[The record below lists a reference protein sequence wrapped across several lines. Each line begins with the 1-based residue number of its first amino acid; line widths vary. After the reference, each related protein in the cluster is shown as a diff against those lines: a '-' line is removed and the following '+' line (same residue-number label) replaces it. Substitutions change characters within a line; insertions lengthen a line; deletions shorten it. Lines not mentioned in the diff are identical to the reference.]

1 MAFENLKKSGIAY
14 LLGKLKDIFLQIKDA
29 VHSVN
34 GEEPDANGNINI
46 RTVPYAQNLES
57 ELSQR
62 NGGTFIMRTAG
73 GTSSIENGDA
83 WLMNI
88 KGNSDHDGYVP
99 EVLTMTV
106 SPVESE
112 EREGTIT
119 AEIDRDTFVAYVDES
134 GTTNLIYTT
143 DWSADP
149 SLYGVTVTGTPY
161 SGDVISIVYVKEE
174 RGTITVADPQKM
186 IGTGWNLYN
195 HSTGYARAVKYSDDY
210 GFRVEGT
217 YTGLQFSSTISG
229 TRYAISPVDGAFDV
243 PSDGFIWV
251 AGGNSTDTAVYM
263 TWSDWTEG
271 YEGEFASYTESEVD
285 FSSVMSEYF
294 PNGLLKAGSVV
305 DEIDFNIGQVISRVE
320 RLLYTAENRA
330 AAESSGREFE
340 FDENYIYLAR
350 SSAVTNSISVDGA
363 VSVDDHGIEF
373 FTETDIPVTAEMLYG
388 NNLKNKL
395 ERDVLTKSQDLINN
409 LTTNDA
415 TKALT
420 AAQGYLLNGN
430 LATVSSNVTAVSG
443 RMMKGKYTNYGL
455 TLTAERV
462 DDIVM
467 VSVQGTLSSNLSSWA
482 HVITNID
489 HNFAP
494 PSDFTLIGSTGVFYM
509 ELAGRLRT
517 NGSISSGA
525 DVRVCGIYRSSQAS

>member
-29 VHSVN
+29 VHAVN

-62 NGGTFIMRTAG
+62 NVGTFIQRMAG

-88 KGNSDHDGYVP
+88 NGNNEHDGYVP
-99 EVLTMTV
+99 EVLNMTV
-106 SPVESE
+106 SPVE
-112 EREGTIT
+112 RENPIT

-143 DWSADP
+143 AWSSDP
-149 SLYGVTVTGTPY
+149 TLYGVTVTGEPA

-174 RGTITVADPQKM
+174 RGTITVTDPQKL
-186 IGTGWNLYN
+186 IATGWNLFN
-195 HSTGYARAVKYSDDY
+195 FSTGYARAIKYSDEY

-217 YTGLQFSSTISG
+217 YTNLQFSSTISG
-229 TRYAISPVDGAFDV
+229 TRYSISPVDGAFDV
-243 PSDGFIWV
+243 PSDGYIWV
-251 AGGNSTDTAVYM
+251 TGGNSTDTAVYM

-271 YEGEFASYTESEVD
+271 YEGEFESYTESEID
-285 FSSVMSEYF
+285 FSSVMSNYF

-305 DEIDFNIGQVISRVE
+305 DEIDFNIGQAISRVE

-330 AAESSGREFE
+330 VAESSGREFE

-350 SSAVTNSISVDGA
+350 SSAVTNSISVEGA
-363 VSVDDHGIEF
+363 LTVNDHGIEF
-373 FTETDIPVTAEMLYG
+373 FEDTEIPVATEMLYG

-395 ERDVLTKSQDLINN
+395 ERDVLTKSQDLVDN
-409 LTTNDA
+409 LNTNDA
-415 TKALT
+415 TKALS

-430 LATVSSNVTAVSG
+430 LASKTAVTNITSNKTGLSGYRFGRIAVITGVNIAHSSAISTDTKIATVSDSAVMQSFGYGKTLTTKEDVFVFINGGDVYVSG
-443 RMMKGKYTNYGL
+443 L
-455 TLTAERV
+455 THVGANVPFYFTITYITA
-462 DDIVM
+462 
-467 VSVQGTLSSNLSSWA
+467 S
-482 HVITNID
+482 
-489 HNFAP
+489 
-494 PSDFTLIGSTGVFYM
+494 
-509 ELAGRLRT
+509 
-517 NGSISSGA
+517 
-525 DVRVCGIYRSSQAS
+525 